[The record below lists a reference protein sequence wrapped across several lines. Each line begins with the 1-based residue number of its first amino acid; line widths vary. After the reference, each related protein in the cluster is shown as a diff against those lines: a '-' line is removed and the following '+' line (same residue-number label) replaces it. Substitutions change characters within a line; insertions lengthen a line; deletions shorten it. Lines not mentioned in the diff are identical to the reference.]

1 MNWSDIC
8 IVFHKELLQTARN
21 KRTLFIMLSILILQP
36 LMMAGIAKLLEAKLT
51 NRERTPF
58 TLIVVGDDAVW
69 LADWFSKSK
78 YITASIRPA
87 AQLKSS
93 LSEAAGNDSIVLA
106 MPQRFRETLESPAG
120 KLPELIIYTDNR
132 RDNAKQIRE
141 VNERLNIARS
151 RYAQARLSKADIPE
165 ELRKPMEIRFR
176 SAASEQDRAGAII
189 GVYLPIALVMLIM
202 TVTLYSSTDLI
213 TGERERGTLVLL
225 MVSPLARRDILI
237 GKMLVVVGLSA
248 LSGILLILL
257 NVVFLHFAISRA
269 IDTAGI
275 FAFMV
280 PWTAAFLSLALVM
293 PLVLALSAVAM
304 ALSSYV
310 RNYQQAQ
317 SYYTLMV
324 LLALLPASAQLLPTI
339 EYPPVIAIVPIANI
353 SLALRD
359 LFSGQAQPMFII
371 AAFISSCIYAGLLTY
386 LATKVFDSE
395 HSVFPQDEPASSA
408 RGLRRVMAFYLAG
421 VFLVY
426 FTVGQAIQAHDVL
439 PGIIVS
445 QFLLIAAPNLFFARW
460 MNLPVKET
468 LGFIKPRSLRALI
481 AAPFLAPATMAA
493 TSSIMFVQDMF
504 LPAPKALE
512 EMMINAIIPPGKS
525 IALVFAAIALTPAI
539 CEEILFRGAVQRIL
553 LKSLSPK
560 VALVLTAVG
569 FGLFHMST
577 FRLLPTTLLGLA
589 FSYFSWRQNSIWPTI
604 VLHCCH
610 NGLATALVVYH
621 LDVMSWQGLF
631 VLAAS
636 TSIALFLLH
645 QPEPPKPTQ
654 SGAG

>member
-1 MNWSDIC
+1 MNWTDIS
-8 IVFHKELLQTARN
+8 IVFRKEILQTSRN
-21 KRTLFIMLSILILQP
+21 KKTLFIMLSILILQP
-36 LMMAGIAKLLEAKLT
+36 LMMAGIAKVLEAKVT
-51 NRERTPF
+51 HREGTPF
-58 TLIVVGDDAVW
+58 TLIIVGDDAAW

-78 YITASIRPA
+78 YITTSVRPA
-87 AQLKSS
+87 DQLKAS
-93 LSEAAGNDSIVLA
+93 LREAATNDSIVLEV
-106 MPQRFRETLESPAG
+106 PQRFREMLESPTT
-120 KLPELIIYTDNR
+120 KLPELMVYTDNR
-132 RDNAKQIRE
+132 RDNAKQMRE
-141 VNERLNIARS
+141 VNERLDMARS
-151 RYAQARLSKADIPE
+151 RYAQERLSKADVPP
-165 ELRKPMEIRFR
+165 ELRKPMDIRFR
-176 SAASEQDRAGAII
+176 SAASDQDRAGAII

-225 MVSPLARRDILI
+225 MVSPASRRDILI
-237 GKMLVVVGLSA
+237 GKMLVVVGLA
-248 LSGILLILL
+248 LVSSTVLILL
-257 NVVFLHFAISRA
+257 NVAFLHFAISKA

-275 FAFMV
+275 FAFKI
-280 PWTAAFLSLALVM
+280 PFAAACWSLILVM

-324 LLALLPASAQLLPTI
+324 LLALLPASAQLLPTN
-339 EYPPVIAIVPIANI
+339 EYPPIIAVVPIANI

-359 LFSGQAQPMFII
+359 LFSGQAQPIFTA
-371 AAFISSCIYAGLLTY
+371 AAFASSCIYAGLLTY
-386 LATKVFDSE
+386 LATRVFDSE

-408 RGLRRVMAFYLAG
+408 RGLRRTTAFYVAA

-445 QFLLIAAPNLFFARW
+445 QFLLIALPNLFFVRW
-460 MNLPVKET
+460 MNLPIKET
-468 LGFIKPRSLRALI
+468 LGFLKPRSVRSLI

-493 TSSIMFVQDMF
+493 TSLIMVVQDWF

-512 EMMINAIIPPGKS
+512 EMMINAIIPPGKP

-539 CEEILFRGAVQRIL
+539 CEEILFRGTVQRIL
-553 LKSLSPK
+553 LKSLSPRM
-560 VALVLTAVG
+560 ALAFTAIG

-577 FRLLPTTLLGLA
+577 FRMLPTTLLGLA
-589 FSYFSWRQNSIWPTI
+589 FGYFSWRQNSIWPTI
-604 VLHCCH
+604 ILHCCH
-610 NGLATALVVYH
+610 NGLATALVVYR

-636 TSIALFLLH
+636 TSIGLFLLR
-645 QPEPPKPTQ
+645 QPKSEQT
-654 SGAG
+654 GAEAP